1 MRLCKKDESVYRML
15 EAERDRCRLVVEK
28 IDRELTALPKGSLGQ
43 RKVKSGGKEYCYPC
57 LRYRSGARVM
67 FDHLSA
73 EKVQVLAPLLE
84 KRKKLASDM
93 KANKR
98 RIATIDA
105 LLRRG

>member
-1 MRLCKKDESVYRML
+1 
-15 EAERDRCRLVVEK
+15 
-28 IDRELTALPKGSLGQ
+28 
-43 RKVKSGGKEYCYPC
+43 
-57 LRYRSGARVM
+57 M